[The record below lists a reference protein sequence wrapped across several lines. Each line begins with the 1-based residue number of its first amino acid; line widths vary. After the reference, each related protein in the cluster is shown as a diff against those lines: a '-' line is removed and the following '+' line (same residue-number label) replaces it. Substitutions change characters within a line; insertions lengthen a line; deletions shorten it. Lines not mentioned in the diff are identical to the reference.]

1 MVLLKLDFR
10 KAYDTISHLFMF
22 KVMEALGIPPCFSQ
36 WIRLFFT
43 GAETAVH
50 LNGQATSSFPIQRG
64 VRQGCPLAPYLFFM
78 IGEALNIATKWAM
91 EMGNLQ
97 GIHLPEEVEQ
107 QLILQYA
114 DDTSYTLAGTKENLS
129 NLIALLDLFHLASGL
144 CINWDKN
151 VAYWLAHIP
160 PPPWLALTRCQWAV
174 ENQVSKLLGTPFGMD
189 LHTRDVD
196 EFLLTKIQKKLTY

>member
-1 MVLLKLDFR
+1 MDKPPLLSP
-10 KAYDTISHLFMF
+10 Y
-22 KVMEALGIPPCFSQ
+22 
-36 WIRLFFT
+36 
-43 GAETAVH
+43 
-50 LNGQATSSFPIQRG
+50 N
-64 VRQGCPLAPYLFFM
+64 LAPYLFFM